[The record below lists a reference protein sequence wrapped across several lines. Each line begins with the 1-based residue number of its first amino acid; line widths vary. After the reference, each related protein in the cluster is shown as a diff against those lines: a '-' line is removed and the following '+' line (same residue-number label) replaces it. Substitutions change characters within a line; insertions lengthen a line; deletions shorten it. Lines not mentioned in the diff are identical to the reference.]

1 MKQNKIGVGIIG
13 ANTTNWAAVAHI
25 PALQLIPEFE
35 LIAVSTTKMSSAKE
49 AAEKFGAKYAF
60 DNEHDLVNHPDVNL
74 VVVAVKVPYHYQL
87 VKAAIDAGKMIYCEW
102 PLGNGT
108 YEAKELAAMASAK
121 GLKTFI
127 GLQAISL
134 PEITYL
140 KAAVADGLIGEVLS
154 SSMLGSGGVWGPV
167 VRDES
172 YLYLNDPKNGAT
184 MMDIAFY
191 HTLAGCMHV
200 LGNFKSISSTLAHRR
215 KEAVLLTD
223 QSIVSQ
229 LTIDQVAISGI
240 LDNDALVNVHYRGG
254 MSAGINF
261 HWEINGT
268 KGDIV
273 ITGDLGQL
281 QLTPVKMQ
289 FAKSGEALTDLTIPA
304 DHMGEDYPVQ
314 PVRGLYAAYKAVLRD
329 IQNQSNDVPDFND
342 GVKMHQLLD
351 RIHESSLQGKR
362 IDF

>member
-1 MKQNKIGVGIIG
+1 MKQKRIGVGIIG
-13 ANTTNWAAVAHI
+13 ANTTNWAATAHI
-25 PALQLIPEFE
+25 PALQLLPEFE

-60 DNEHDLVNHPDVNL
+60 DNEYDLVNHPDVNL
-74 VVVAVKVPYHYQL
+74 VVVAVKVPYHYRL

-108 YEAKELAAMASAK
+108 LEAEELAAMAAAK
-121 GLKTFI
+121 GLKTFV
-127 GLQAISL
+127 GLQAVSL

-140 KAAVADGLIGEVLS
+140 KAVIADGLIGEVLS
-154 SSMLGSGGVWGPV
+154 SSILGSGGVWGAV

-184 MMDIAFY
+184 MMDIAFA

-200 LGNFKSISSTLAHRR
+200 LGKFKSISSTLAHRR
-215 KEAVLLTD
+215 KEAILLTD
-223 QSIVSQ
+223 QSIVPQ
-229 LTIDQVAISGI
+229 LTIDQVVISGI
-240 LDNDALVNVHYRGG
+240 LNNDALVNVHYRAG

-281 QLTPVKMQ
+281 QLTPVKVQ
-289 FAKSGEALTDLTIPA
+289 LAKSGEALADLTIPA
-304 DHMGEDYPVQ
+304 EYLSEDYPAQ

-342 GVKMHQLLD
+342 GVNMHQLLD
-351 RIHESSLQGKR
+351 RIHESSLKGKR

>member
-1 MKQNKIGVGIIG
+1 VGIIG
-13 ANTTNWAAVAHI
+13 ANTTNWAAMAHI

-60 DNEHDLVNHPDVNL
+60 DNEYELVNHPEVSL
-74 VVVAVKVPYHYQL
+74 VVVAVKVPYHYRL

-108 YEAKELAAMASAK
+108 NEAKELAAMAAAK

-127 GLQAISL
+127 GLQAVSL

-140 KAAVADGLIGEVLS
+140 KAAIGDGLIGEVLS
-154 SSMLGSGGVWGPV
+154 SSMLGSGGQWGGILP
-167 VRDES
+167 DES
-172 YLYLNDPKNGAT
+172 YIYLTDPKNGAT
-184 MMDIAFY
+184 MMDIPFS
-191 HTLAGCMHV
+191 HTLAGLLHV
-200 LGNFKSISSTLAHRR
+200 LGNFKSISATLAHRR
-215 KEAVLLTD
+215 KESVLLTD
-223 QSIVSQ
+223 QSILPQ
-229 LTIDQVAISGI
+229 LSIDQVAISGI
-240 LDNDALVNVHYRGG
+240 LNNDTLVNIHYRGG

-273 ITGDLGQL
+273 ITGGVGHM
-281 QLTPVKMQ
+281 QLTPVKVQ
-289 FAKSGEALTDLTIPA
+289 WAKSGEALADLTIPA
-304 DHMGEDYPVQ
+304 EYLSDEVPAQ

-329 IQNQSNDVPDFND
+329 IQNQSNDVPDFNE
-342 GVKMHQLLD
+342 GVKMHQFLD
-351 RIHESSLQGKR
+351 RIHESSLEGRR

>member
-13 ANTTNWAAVAHI
+13 ANTTSWAAMAHI

-35 LIAVSTTKMSSAKE
+35 LIAVSTTNMASAKE
-49 AAEKFGAKYAF
+49 AADKFGAKHAF
-60 DNEHDLVNHPDVNL
+60 DKEHDLVNHPDVDL

-108 YEAKELAAMASAK
+108 NEAKELAAMAAAK

-127 GLQAISL
+127 GLQAVSI

-140 KAAVADGLIGEVLS
+140 KAAIADGLIGEVLS

-184 MMDIAFY
+184 MMDIAFS
-191 HTLAGCMHV
+191 HSLAGCMHV

-223 QSIVSQ
+223 QSIVPQ

-240 LDNDALVNVHYRGG
+240 LKNDALVNVHYRGG

-273 ITGDLGQL
+273 ITGDLGQM
-281 QLTPVKMQ
+281 QLTPVKLQ
-289 FAKSGEALTDLTIPA
+289 WAKSGEPLAELPIPA
-304 DHMGEDYPVQ
+304 AYLSKDYPAQ
-314 PVRGLYAAYKAVLRD
+314 PVRGLYAAYKAVLSD
-329 IQNQSNDVPDFND
+329 LQNQSNVVPDFND
-342 GVKMHQLLD
+342 GVTMHQLLD

-362 IDF
+362 ISL